1 MDNKQM
7 VLDAW
12 ESMTEA
18 RPGYGWYKF
27 VDNGV
32 REGCVESIINDGFKM
47 FNGVVYDN
55 FSFID
60 PRTYTYEVPPKGTVV
75 MVCDDSK
82 KWRIAVSTGK
92 TDINNKLIIYGVGT
106 FVEDGYDWK
115 PLTKD
120 GKVPD
125 LEGLR

>member
-12 ESMTEA
+12 ESMTEE
-18 RPGYGWYKF
+18 RSGYGWRKF

-32 REGCVESIINDGFKM
+32 REDCIELIVHNGFKM
-47 FNGVVYDN
+47 FDGIVYDN

-60 PRTYTYEVPPKGTVV
+60 PRTYTYEVPPKDTVV
-75 MVCDDSK
+75 MVSSDSK
-82 KWRIAVSTGK
+82 KWKLAVSTGK

-106 FVEDGYDWK
+106 FVEGGYDWK

>member
-18 RPGYGWYKF
+18 RPGYGWYKS

-32 REGCVESIINDGFKM
+32 REGCIESIIPKGFRM
-47 FNGVVYDN
+47 FDSIVYDN

-60 PRTYTYEVPPKGTVV
+60 PRPRKVPPKGTVV
-75 MVCDDSK
+75 MASTDSK
-82 KWRIAVSTGK
+82 KWRLAVSTGK
-92 TDINNKLIIYGVGT
+92 KDINNKLIIYGDGN
-106 FVEDGYDWK
+106 FVEGGYDWK

-120 GKVPD
+120 GKIPD
-125 LEGLR
+125 LEDLR

>member
-1 MDNKQM
+1 MDKEQM

-12 ESMTEA
+12 ESMTEE
-18 RPGYGWYKF
+18 RSGYGWRKS

-32 REGCVESIINDGFKM
+32 RVGCIESIIPNGFRM
-47 FNGVVYDN
+47 FDSVVYDN

-60 PRTYTYEVPPKGTVV
+60 PRPREVPSKDTVV
-75 MVCDDSK
+75 MVSRDLK
-82 KWRIAVSTGK
+82 KWRLAVSTGK

-115 PLTKD
+115 PLNKD

-125 LEGLR
+125 LEDLR

>member
-12 ESMTEA
+12 ESMTEE
-18 RPGYGWYKF
+18 RPGYGWRKF

-32 REGCVESIINDGFKM
+32 REGCIESIVPNGFKM
-47 FNGVVYDN
+47 FDSIVYAN
-55 FSFID
+55 FSFTD
-60 PRTYTYEVPPKGTVV
+60 PRTYTYEAPPKNTVV
-75 MVCDDSK
+75 MVSRDSK

-92 TDINNKLIIYGVGT
+92 TDINNKLIIYGDGT
-106 FVEDGYDWK
+106 FIEGGYDWK

-125 LEGLR
+125 LEDLR